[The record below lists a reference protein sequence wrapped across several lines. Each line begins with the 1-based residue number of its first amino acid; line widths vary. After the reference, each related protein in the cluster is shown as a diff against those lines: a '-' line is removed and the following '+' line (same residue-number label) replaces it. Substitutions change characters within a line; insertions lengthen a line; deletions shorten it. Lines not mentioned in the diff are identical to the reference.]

1 MDLIKELQ
9 NALKEENFKLIE
21 LLENERGHEFLVNLK
36 DKLGRSMLHWASKNP
51 GSKSL
56 KWVLDKGYQ
65 KIDDLDSD
73 GTSALMIA
81 SMSSN
86 VQAVKLLLE
95 NGANPD
101 LKQKFGNSAKT
112 FAIHNKNQEII
123 SMLNGNLNQGVEL
136 DSASVTSEVSEVE
149 VDAQELKRAKAQ
161 QLQEMQTL
169 IERLSETANGV
180 EVDILESSAGSK
192 SHADVITNPAGQKIE
207 ISGLQEQGL
216 VQHKLTSKEEGR
228 ANLEGKNMAPT
239 EVTLNWSEK
248 QKEAYKALMG
258 LGFEDLT
265 EKAKR
270 EPFVGRQ
277 KDVQTI
283 MQMLNKGQNPLIV
296 GDVGSG
302 KTSCAQLVAESLG
315 KEGKV
320 LLQVPETL
328 LRGNKY
334 AGSVNENIRKWLD
347 HVIALQGVGY
357 IFVDDST
364 VLGTGRTSSDDSDTP
379 AKILRPHLDQ
389 INTNGRVVML
399 GAVNQKQNDVLK
411 EDDNFYR
418 LLSPYNLLALTMEQT
433 NELLK
438 SSQTIKRLEK
448 QNYVIDDVKNYEN
461 VIDHTLPMLQKFI
474 FNQSFPK
481 KAFDFVQYVLH
492 DRPISSVSLDV
503 AEEIFSKFFTIP
515 IEIVRAE
522 IEEGSAYA
530 TLSEKLKEGLIGQD
544 HSLDNLASGVTSSIL
559 LNNSQSRAPTSFLMM
574 GPTGVGKTEASERLS
589 KILDLPI
596 ISFNMGEFK
605 NINSI
610 STLIDNLSTFLVK
623 NYSGVILFDEIE
635 KAHPQVLDIF
645 LSLLDK
651 GVVGSGNSKVYCG
664 SQIVIGT
671 TNIAASETMNLK
683 KTMGTLK
690 GHFVIDEDW
699 LRQRLIEEGMRE
711 EIINRFTK
719 VLDFNHITPEVAL
732 KIGASVF
739 SKKAQALKESKN
751 VQIDFED
758 DFVRQ
763 QIVEDFDDRFGARGI
778 IRGVNEVFE
787 RIISNPQ
794 VMVKLRK
801 NTNLKVQENDKK
813 QLIISIKDSTG
824 AVTEVMLQDKKT
836 NVKKDLDDVFNAL
849 KMKSMQALVEKM
861 KEHPSLNG
869 ENKEVSG
876 PEKSEEVVVTGAK
889 ELIQG
894 ELNFDYIR
902 KGGAN
907 SSEPGRDGKEP
918 GVKNGQKSHR

>member
-1 MDLIKELQ
+1 MDLIKEIQ
-9 NALKEENFKLIE
+9 IALKEENFKIIE
-21 LLENERGHEFLVNLK
+21 LLENERGATFLINLK
-36 DKLGRSMLHWASKNP
+36 DNLGRSMIHWASK
-51 GSKSL
+51 SASAKSI
-56 KWVLDKGYQ
+56 KWILDKGYQ
-65 KIDDLDSD
+65 KVDDLDSD

-81 SMSSN
+81 SMNSN
-86 VQAVKLLLE
+86 VEAVNVLME
-95 NGANPD
+95 RGANPL
-101 LKQKFGNSAKT
+101 LKQKFGNDAKT
-112 FAIHNKNQEII
+112 FALHNKNQQII
-123 SMLNGNLNQGVEL
+123 SMLEGKSSKNSDGLSTVTYPEFDKNSVSSSIGGDVGVSINEENVKKAR
-136 DSASVTSEVSEVE
+136 DS
-149 VDAQELKRAKAQ
+149 
-161 QLQEMQTL
+161 QLQEMQVL
-169 IERLSETANGV
+169 IDKLSESAMSD
-180 EVDILESSAGSK
+180 EVGISELTSGAGIVGK
-192 SHADVITNPAGQKIE
+192 TQTPK
-207 ISGLQEQGL
+207 
-216 VQHKLTSKEEGR
+216 HKLTSDEEKR
-228 ANLEGKNMAPT
+228 ANLEVKNMAPPESVEGWT
-239 EVTLNWSEK
+239 QK
-248 QKEAYKALMG
+248 QKDSYKALID

-270 EPFVGRQ
+270 EPFVGRT

-334 AGSVNENIRKWLD
+334 AGSVNENIRKWLE
-347 HVIALQGVGY
+347 HMIALQGVGY
-357 IFVDDST
+357 MFVDDAP
-364 VLGTGRTSSDDSDTP
+364 VLCTGKTSSDDSDTP

-399 GAVNQKQNDVLK
+399 GAVSPKQNEVLK

-433 NELLK
+433 SELLK

-448 QNYVIDDVKNYEN
+448 QNYVIDDVACYER

-492 DRPISSVSLDV
+492 DRPISSVSLDI

-530 TLSEKLKEGLIGQD
+530 TLSDKLKETLIGQD

-574 GPTGVGKTEASERLS
+574 GPTGVGKTESSERLS
-589 KILDLPI
+589 KILELPI

-610 STLIDNLSTFLVK
+610 TNLIDNLSTFLVK

-664 SQIVIGT
+664 AQIVIGT
-671 TNIAASETMNLK
+671 TNIAASETMTLK
-683 KTMGTLK
+683 KTMSKMK
-690 GHFVIDEDW
+690 GHCVIDEDW
-699 LRQRLIEEGMRE
+699 LRRRLIDDGMRE

-758 DFVRQ
+758 GFVRQ
-763 QIVEDFDDRFGARGI
+763 QILEDFDDRFGARGI
-778 IRGVNEVFE
+778 TRGVNEVFE

-801 NTNLKVQENDKK
+801 NTHLKVQENENK
-813 QLIISIKDSTG
+813 QLIISIKDSSG
-824 AVTEVMLQDKKT
+824 VVSEVVLQDKKT
-836 NVKKDLDDVFNAL
+836 NVKKDLDDVFSAL
-849 KMKSMQALVEKM
+849 KSMQVLVEKM
-861 KEHPSLNG
+861 KEHPSLNSD
-869 ENKEVSG
+869 NKEESSDSLQSVGSQ
-876 PEKSEEVVVTGAK
+876 TK
-889 ELIQG
+889 EGDNSRLQG
-894 ELNFDYIR
+894 ELNFDSLR
-902 KGGAN
+902 KGG
-907 SSEPGRDGKEP
+907 
-918 GVKNGQKSHR
+918 VKSDVSARSGIRGPK